1 MVQRNNIFI
10 FRFLVLGLFGLILM
24 SGCEKEKELQTDLLS
39 GKEIGV
45 EAYGPN
51 PALRGQKITFVGT
64 RLNQITKVVFTPG
77 VEVTDIDVISDLL
90 IKVTVPPSAEEGPVQ
105 LFSGEG
111 LEFSFDTPLAIS
123 EPISIS
129 SMSPQPVKAGQT
141 LTIEGDYLD
150 LIQKVIFSD
159 KVEKGSEDF
168 EVHERTKIVLD
179 VPAEAQSGYI
189 VLSDTAE
196 IPLEYESLERL
207 EVVLPSVKEILEL
220 SEQKPGN
227 TIVVKGKDLDLVT
240 QVQAPNGEEIPF
252 SLEEEEL
259 TFILPDNISDGVIA
273 MVPASGVMVEVAHIE
288 VAIPDELEVQPTTKL
303 RGGDEIV
310 IKGKNLELVSG
321 VRFPEV
327 EESVEPLTQSET
339 EIQVIFPDAAISGEM
354 ILELGSGKSVAV
366 PIETQ
371 KPGIHSFENLPASA
385 GGELIIKGENL
396 DLITSVIFPEGGEVE
411 VNGSAKDEL
420 SIVVPLNATSGVL
433 VLTMAN
439 GEWVESPEL
448 EISMPV
454 FCFIPD
460 PPGPK
465 AEIRAGGV
473 LTVQVENGERL
484 NEVRIGGI
492 SVNFIVDA
500 PNLYVVIPGNA
511 SGDTDLILISDNG
524 EAHYWIPVIGSG
536 IVETIIYD
544 DELFELNWGE
554 PLRLDKDLF
563 ENIPAGSKLKIYMAA
578 APEGASIAYSDAN
591 WEKLIIDDPNFDTQ
605 WETISVPEGAV
616 DYEIEL
622 TGEILEKIL
631 SVSDGWSET
640 ALMLTG
646 DGVMVSKISL
656 IVGEEAEETT
666 LFEGSYDLVW
676 SEGLRI
682 DKADLEEVR
691 PGSVMKLYIT
701 ASEGASFAVLD
712 ANWGYLVFPDDP
724 NFDPEWNSISVEE
737 GTDVYEIVLTA
748 EHLETAMTVDDGWS
762 NTAIMLTGDGITI
775 SKITW
780 ME

>member
-1 MVQRNNIFI
+1 MIRQSNIFI
-10 FRFLVLGLFGLILM
+10 FRVLFIGLCGLILM
-24 SGCEKEKELQTDLLS
+24 TGCEKEEKLDTDILS
-39 GKEIGV
+39 GKELRL

-51 PALRGQKITFVGT
+51 PALRGQKITIVGT
-64 RLNQITKVVFTPG
+64 QLDQIGKVVFTPD
-77 VEVTDIDVISDLL
+77 VEVTDIDRISDIL
-90 IKVTVPPSAEEGPVQ
+90 IKVPVPQSAEEGPVR
-105 LFSGEG
+105 LYSKDG
-111 LEFSFDTPLAIS
+111 LELSFETPLEIS

-129 SMSPQPVKAGQT
+129 SMDPQPVKAGQK

-150 LIQKVIFSD
+150 LIQKVIFPD
-159 KVEKGSEDF
+159 KVEKESGDF
-168 EVHERTKIVLD
+168 EVHERTKIVLE
-179 VPAEAQSGYI
+179 VPVEAQSGYV
-189 VLSDTAE
+189 VLADTAE
-196 IPLEYESLERL
+196 IPLEYESPERL
-207 EVVLPSVKEILEL
+207 EIVLPSVKQTLEL
-220 SEQKPGN
+220 SDQKPGN
-227 TIVVKGKDLDLVT
+227 VIVIEGQDLDLVT
-240 QVQAPNGEEIPF
+240 QVQAPNGDEISF
-252 SLEEEEL
+252 SVDGEEL
-259 TFILPDNISDGVIA
+259 SFILPDNISDGIVTMI
-273 MVPASGVMVEVAHIE
+273 PASGVNVDIAHVE
-288 VAIPDELEVQPTTKL
+288 VAIPEDLEIVPASEL
-303 RGGDEIV
+303 RGGDEMV
-310 IKGKNLELVSG
+310 IRGNNLDLVTG
-321 VRFPEV
+321 ILFPEI
-327 EESVEPLTQSET
+327 EESVKPIAQSES
-339 EIQVIFPDAAISGEM
+339 EIQVIFPEMAVSGDM
-354 ILELGSGKSVAV
+354 ILEVGSGKSVSV
-366 PIETQ
+366 EIQTQ
-371 KPGIHSFENLPASA
+371 KPEIHSFDNLPVSA
-385 GGELIIKGENL
+385 GSDLIINGENL
-396 DLITSVIFPEGGEVE
+396 DLVASVTFPEGGDVE
-411 VNGSAKDEL
+411 VHGSAEDLL
-420 SIVVPLNATSGVL
+420 SISVPLNAVSGVL
-433 VLTMAN
+433 VLNMAN
-439 GEWVESPEL
+439 GESVESPEL

-454 FCFIPD
+454 FCFIPN

-465 AEIRAGGV
+465 AEIKAGGV
-473 LTVQVENGERL
+473 LTVQVENGKRL
-484 NEVRIGGI
+484 REVKIGGV
-492 SVNFIVDA
+492 SVNFIFDA

-511 SGDTDLILISDNG
+511 SGDTEMTLISDNG
-524 EAHYWIPVIGSG
+524 EAHYRIPVIGSG
-536 IVETIIYD
+536 IIETVIYE